1 MAAATEVYGE
11 PKGLNALDR
20 AGAWL
25 REREVRRFVARQ
37 PGLDLVDLGCGY
49 HAALLRSLGGQIGHG
64 TGVDL
69 RVSEEA
75 QAIDRL
81 DFVLA
86 PLEEALPTL
95 PDASADAITL
105 LSVLEHVW
113 EPLDVLAGCHRILR
127 PGGALFVHVPTWLG
141 KIPLEWHSF
150 RLGIGRASMDDHK
163 TYYSR
168 SQLWPLLVRAGF
180 RPSAIRLRY
189 HELGCALM
197 AVARRDD
204 G

>member
-11 PKGLNALDR
+11 PKGLNPLDR

-25 REREVRRFVARQ
+25 REREVRRFVARH

-49 HAALLRSLGGQIGHG
+49 HAALLCSLAGQLGHG
-64 TGVDL
+64 CGVDF
-69 RVSEEA
+69 RVSA
-75 QAIDRL
+75 GARAHDRL
-81 DFVLA
+81 DFVEA
-86 PLEEALPTL
+86 SIEDALPL
-95 PDASADAITL
+95 LADRSADAITM

-113 EPLDVLAGCHRILR
+113 EPLDLLRGAHRVLR
-127 PGGALFVHVPTWLG
+127 GGGVLFVHVPTWLG
-141 KIPLEWHSF
+141 KIPLEWHAF
-150 RLGIGRASMDDHK
+150 RLGIGRASIDDHK
-163 TYYSR
+163 AYYSR

-197 AVARRDD
+197 AVARRDGD
-204 G
+204 